1 MRRSLSGLGV
11 ISRDVVYLNVAKNE
25 SYNRVCGWRLTCN
38 PCHTWFYDAE
48 FPTRARDDEAVLK
61 MIAHWF
67 RWFTLVGALALA
79 GCTSLP
85 APVVHELAP
94 LKEGESDAYAVSPTS
109 MSPLQSNWEVAA
121 EHRSHAPREYELVS
135 GRVLVWANREAVG
148 LFVGLFAEKFLPWTH
163 IGIISVEP
171 DGVWVYDTNAIRI
184 SLRGESL
191 SDAEAGGTRRIR
203 YQDYVLSD
211 RVYGLYDPPKD
222 VNVELMLDFVRM
234 HFKRATRFDAHF
246 NSADKTEL
254 YCSELVALAFEAG
267 GGAKVMTEPV
277 RVNRTFDLVRSW
289 MNIPSYGFYL
299 PGHLVAAE
307 RQVAL
312 WSRVF
317 SPAQILA
324 FFEAQ
329 SELAR
334 RLGYE
339 TRLGQLMGWNTS
351 ASSMVD
357 ALTLRSA
364 PQRFLDASLLAVA
377 TDTQRAPDPIAVQRE
392 VLRVAEKHFA
402 VASPH

>member
-1 MRRSLSGLGV
+1 
-11 ISRDVVYLNVAKNE
+11 
-25 SYNRVCGWRLTCN
+25 
-38 PCHTWFYDAE
+38 
-48 FPTRARDDEAVLK
+48 
-61 MIAHWF
+61 MIA
-67 RWFTLVGALALA
+67 RWFQSFAFVGALALV
-79 GCTSLP
+79 GCSSLP
-85 APVVHELAP
+85 APVVNELAP

-109 MSPLQSNWEVAA
+109 IFLSKSNWEVAA
-121 EHRSHAPREYELVS
+121 EHRSHAPPESELVS

-148 LFVGLFAEKFLPWTH
+148 LFVGLFADKFLPWTH
-163 IGIISVEP
+163 IGIISVES

-184 SLRGESL
+184 SLRGETL
-191 SDAEAGGTRRIR
+191 PDAEAGGTRRIR

-211 RVYGLYDPPKD
+211 RVYGLYGPPED

-246 NSADKTEL
+246 NSADASEL

-267 GGAKVMTEPV
+267 GGSKMMPEPV
-277 RVNRTFDLVRSW
+277 RVNRSFDLVRSW
-289 MNIPSYGFYL
+289 MSIPSHGFYL
-299 PGHLVAAE
+299 PGRLVTPE
-307 RQVAL
+307 RQIAL

-334 RLGYE
+334 RLSYE

-364 PQRFLDASLLAVA
+364 PQRFLDASLFAVA
-377 TDTQRAPDPIAVQRE
+377 ADTRRAPDPIDVQRE
-392 VLRVAEKHFA
+392 VLRVAEKHFT
-402 VASPH
+402 VASPR